1 MKQRWLF
8 LRAFLR
14 YPKSAMRLLTLIV
27 LVCLSTAPAIA
38 GATAWREL
46 GPGARV
52 RLITSDRVSAEGTML
67 AAIDL
72 EMPDNMKT
80 YWRVPG
86 ETGIATELD
95 LSGSTGIAGHQLFW
109 PYPQV
114 EITGGYTDFVYYGP
128 LVIPVELKI
137 EGPQARL
144 EASLLMGICSEIC
157 IPATAQFSLTL
168 DTSEPDIGQEIRI
181 SQALAEVP
189 IGWPDAN
196 EPVGEPLFD
205 PAQGLIWVEV
215 DPELVSP
222 ESLVV
227 DAGKNGYLFGAPK
240 KSRQDGLVSLPLLPS
255 GDKGAGL
262 AGTEVRLLFV
272 TADGP
277 YEIVRT
283 VGLAPGAE

>member
-1 MKQRWLF
+1 
-8 LRAFLR
+8 
-14 YPKSAMRLLTLIV
+14 MRLLTLID
-27 LVCLSTAPAIA
+27 LVCLSTAPAMA
-38 GATAWREL
+38 GATAWQEL

-52 RLITSDRVSAEGTML
+52 RLITSDHVSAEGTML

-72 EMPDNMKT
+72 EMPHNMKT
-80 YWRVPG
+80 YWRIPG

-95 LSGSTGIAGHQLFW
+95 LSGSTGIGGHQFFW

-128 LVIPVELKI
+128 VVIPVELEIK
-137 EGPQARL
+137 GPQARL

-157 IPATAQFSLTL
+157 IPATARFSLPL
-168 DTSEPDIGQEIRI
+168 DTSKPDTGQEIRI

-189 IGWPDAN
+189 IGWRGVG

-205 PAQGLIWVEV
+205 PAQGLIWIEV

-227 DAGKNGYLFGAPK
+227 EAGEHGYLFGAPK
-240 KSRQDGLVSLPLLPS
+240 KSQQEGLVSLPLLPS

-262 AGTEVRLLFV
+262 AGTKVRLLFV
-272 TADGP
+272 TAEGP

-283 VGLAPGAE
+283 VGLAPSAE